1 LSPIPQHAHRA
12 SDAPPDQRAQTPAP
26 EQAPE
31 PSAAIV
37 QQSSKPAEKTK
48 PHAQPG
54 PEEVLDP
61 EKVDKLV
68 AASKITEDGARKY
81 LALAGGDLRRA
92 VQDVALETE
101 EAMST
106 LKTELKKD
114 ERARDLKAMVNAT
127 CFLSSIDN
135 SALIDQVH
143 RKCAPDGGGTKS
155 RVKDQATGSGPGSRS
170 RAQTRR

>member
-1 LSPIPQHAHRA
+1 
-12 SDAPPDQRAQTPAP
+12 
-26 EQAPE
+26 
-31 PSAAIV
+31 V
-37 QQSSKPAEKTK
+37 QQSSKHAEKTK
-48 PHAQPG
+48 PHAQTG

-68 AASKITEDGARKY
+68 AASKITEDGACTY

-101 EAMST
+101 EAMSI

-114 ERARDLKAMVNAT
+114 ERARDLTAMVSAT
-127 CFLSSIDN
+127 FFLSSIDN

-143 RKCAPDGGGTKS
+143 RECAPDVSGTKS
-155 RVKDQATGSGPGSRS
+155 RVENQATGSGPVSRS